1 MASRSPSRNAQIPEE
16 TPEPKWIV
24 YTRNAAGIA
33 SIMGIIGVSIFAFDN
48 LLPWWKETV
57 ESERRREEGPPTM

>member
-1 MASRSPSRNAQIPEE
+1 MAPRKPSQNTPDEE
-16 TPEPKWIV
+16 EIPEPKWVV

-57 ESERRREEGPPTM
+57 ESARRKEEGPPAM